1 MAFKIARIDAEALQ
15 HPDQRLA
22 GKDRASQAVPCAIQ
36 ANDQAVADKL
46 VVAHTL
52 HIHYI
57 LDADLGGGGRRNEAS
72 RQCQGGEDFCE
83 RLRYTVQGLS
93 PAAAPITGGGLPG
106 FSARPVPGF
115 GGIFAESWRQN
126 LPGPG

>member
-1 MAFKIARIDAEALQ
+1 MAFKIARIDAQALQ
-15 HPDQRLA
+15 HPDQGLA
-22 GKDRASQAVPCAIQ
+22 GKDRASQAITRAIQ

-57 LDADLGGGGRRNEAS
+57 LDADLGCGGRRNETG

-83 RLRYTVQGLS
+83 RLRYTGQRLS
-93 PAAAPITGGGLPG
+93 PAATPITDGGLPG

-115 GGIFAESWRQN
+115 GGIFAES
-126 LPGPG
+126 